1 MKISKIILAITTAV
15 LVASILMLVLFFNK
29 QNTYSSK
36 PLEAV
41 PSNSILLWH
50 THNARNVWQ
59 KLAFNSIMWQS
70 MRSHPSFE
78 SFHQQMSLVDSIASN
93 HTVWQ
98 KLFEESEMTCSFHMD
113 EKEQLSYLMVFKLS
127 KEVQKN
133 DIQKSL
139 NDFLD
144 HPDFTELGIAE
155 NSIELNFMKHRV
167 FGEVVQDMLFLS
179 NNSNLIE
186 SSKTTLESK
195 TGILSDSVF
204 LEVLATAG
212 KEDHGTLFLNYK
224 AFANMSQKMFNSKS
238 AKYIQ
243 EGIEN
248 VGEWAALDVSVK
260 SNELHLRGFTLANNK
275 FLSRFNNQELVK
287 AEAMQILPNTTAAF
301 LHLGFSNFFAWVNTA
316 DEEQSTYLKQL
327 ETSFGFSY
335 DEDLL
340 SWIEHE
346 AVAAQLALDS
356 QLILQRFFAVTKTS
370 NPDLSLD
377 KLRYLAHLNRMENH
391 VVEEYAGFE
400 LFEIACPKLLA
411 PILGEPFEKLIS
423 PFAFQAD
430 KFVVWA
436 NNVET
441 LKEIINALKSGKTL
455 ANDSAYKQFNERLSA
470 DWNMYAYFNSALIS
484 EYAPAF
490 LAREYLPLHDS
501 SRVLFSKYYGFG
513 IQWSKERENLFYH
526 NAFLHYNPT
535 NKQQSNSLW
544 ELALEAPL
552 KGDIYPFKNHYSG
565 ASEIVVQDS
574 LNQVYLISNNGQ
586 ILWKR
591 KLNEAILGRVHQV
604 DLFNN
609 NKIQIAFST
618 PSKLYVIDRL
628 GRDIDAY
635 PIEFES
641 SALSGVS
648 VVKYNDA
655 KDYRFFV
662 ACQNQ
667 MLYNYDPSGKKL
679 KGWEYKRTKNL
690 SRHSIEY
697 LNIQNKDYLIC
708 VYEDGAVVALDRRG
722 APRINFKSKLPLKS
736 SQLYVFENKSL
747 ESSFILCSDKQSLVY
762 KLYMSDSL
770 LKEDFDD
777 ISAEAHFIAC
787 DVLRNGI
794 LEYCFATSNDI
805 KIYDNSQKLLL
816 NYTDVNTKNV
826 DHFQIHDY
834 SKDIFLSYSRENENQ
849 IWLIDKL
856 GYPLPNMPL
865 RGSGKAFLSDLNQ
878 DGKLNLIVCDTYG
891 LLYCYELY

>member
-1 MKISKIILAITTAV
+1 MKISKIILAISTAV

-41 PSNSILLWH
+41 PPNSILLWH

-212 KEDHGTLFLNYK
+212 NEDHGTLFMNYK
-224 AFANMSQKMFNSKS
+224 AFSDMSKLLFNNQS
-238 AKYIQ
+238 AGYIQ
-243 EGIEN
+243 RSIEN
-248 VGEWAALDVSVK
+248 VGAWAALDVNVK
-260 SNELHLRGFTLANNK
+260 SNELHLRGFTLAEEK

-301 LHLGFSNFFAWVNTA
+301 LHLGFSNFAAWVNTA
-316 DEEQSTYLKQL
+316 SETQSTQLKQL
-327 ETSFGFSY
+327 ETNYGFSY
-335 DEDLL
+335 DEDVL
-340 SWIEHE
+340 SWMEHE
-346 AVAAQLALDS
+346 AVAGQLSVDS
-356 QLILQRFFAVTKTS
+356 QLILQRFYAVTKTS
-370 NPDLSLD
+370 NPDLSMD
-377 KLRYLAHLNRMENH
+377 KLRYLSHLNRLENH

-400 LFEIACPKLLA
+400 LFEIACPQILSPLL
-411 PILGEPFEKLIS
+411 GKPFEKLIS
-423 PFAFQAD
+423 PFAFQTQ

-470 DWNMYAYFNSALIS
+470 DWSVYVYFNSAMMS

-490 LAREYLPLHDS
+490 LANELLPLQDS
-501 SRVLFSKYYGFG
+501 TRMLFGKYYAFG
-513 IQWSKERENLFYH
+513 IQWSKERDNLYYH
-526 NAFLHYNPT
+526 NAFLHYNPIH
-535 NKQQSNSLW
+535 KRQSNSLW
-544 ELALEAPL
+544 ELALEAPV
-552 KGDIYPFKNHYSG
+552 KGAIYPFNNHYTG
-565 ASEIVVQDS
+565 ASEIIVQDT
-574 LNQVYLISNNGQ
+574 LNQVYHISNNGQ

-591 KLNEAILGRVHQV
+591 KLGEEILGKVHQI
-604 DLFNN
+604 DLYDN
-609 NKIQIAFST
+609 NKFQIVLST
-618 PSKLYVIDRL
+618 SSKLYVIDRL
-628 GRDIDAY
+628 GRNVDSY
-635 PIEFES
+635 PIEFEAD
-641 SALSGVS
+641 ALSGVS
-648 VVKYNDA
+648 VIKYKDA
-655 KDYRFFV
+655 KDYRFLI
-662 ACQNQ
+662 ACVNQ
-667 MLYNYDPSGKKL
+667 KVYNYDPSGKKL
-679 KGWEYKRTKNL
+679 KGWEYKKAKNISHHAL
-690 SRHSIEY
+690 EY
-697 LNIQNKDYLIC
+697 INIQNKDYLLC
-708 VYEDGAVVALDRRG
+708 VYQDGSVVALDRRG
-722 APRINFKSKLPLKS
+722 KLRINFKNTLPKNS

-747 ESSFILCSDKQSLVY
+747 ESSFILCADTQSVVY

-770 LKEDFDD
+770 LKEGFDD
-777 ISAEAHFIAC
+777 VRSHAYFIAH
-787 DVLRNGI
+787 DISKNAI
-794 LEYCFATSNDI
+794 PEYCFATANDI
-805 KIYDNSQKLLL
+805 IIYDNNQKLLL
-816 NYTDVNTKNV
+816 NYTDIEAEGIEN
-826 DHFQIHDY
+826 FQIHTY
-834 SKDIFLSYSRENENQ
+834 GKDVLISYTHKKKNQ
-849 IWLIDKL
+849 IWVLDKL
-856 GYPLPNMPL
+856 GHPLPNMPL
-865 RGSGKAFLSDLNQ
+865 RGSGKVFLDDLNR
-878 DGKLNLIVCDTYG
+878 DGKYNLIVCDSYG